1 MMKNLS
7 KARQFLFFIA
17 LLTLIAGLFRLIPKL
32 IYGWR
37 SDLMGIFFY
46 TDVLMVIVATIVLI
60 LTWKG
65 ILK

>member
-1 MMKNLS
+1 MMKNWS
-7 KARQFLFFIA
+7 KARQFLFIIM
-17 LLTLIAGLFRLIPKL
+17 LLVLIAGLSRLLQKL

-37 SDLMGIFFY
+37 SELIGFFFY
-46 TDVLMVIVATIVLI
+46 TDVLMVIVATILLI